1 MKIDK
6 RKKYFLVLDV
16 EGAGELD
23 CAFVY
28 DVGGAVVDKRGN
40 IYDSFSFAVSDI
52 FENEPFGILE
62 TAYYANK
69 LPLYYEK
76 IKSGEMNVKSLYYVR
91 EHIKSLISQYSIG
104 EVMAYNAIYDRNA
117 LNNTQRWTTK
127 SKYRYFLPY
136 GVKVSCI
143 WHMACQVICTQKSY
157 KKFAIENGFVS
168 AKGNIKTSAETVYA
182 YMIDDPSF
190 EEEHTGY
197 EDVKIES
204 EIMARCFR
212 QHKKMNRY
220 PSRWCWRIPQGKAV

>member
-28 DVGGAVVDKRGN
+28 DVGGAVVDKRCN

-62 TAYYANK
+62 TAYYADK
-69 LPLYYEK
+69 LPLY
-76 IKSGEMNVKSLYYVR
+76 
-91 EHIKSLISQYSIG
+91 
-104 EVMAYNAIYDRNA
+104 
-117 LNNTQRWTTK
+117 
-127 SKYRYFLPY
+127 
-136 GVKVSCI
+136 
-143 WHMACQVICTQKSY
+143 
-157 KKFAIENGFVS
+157 
-168 AKGNIKTSAETVYA
+168 
-182 YMIDDPSF
+182 
-190 EEEHTGY
+190 
-197 EDVKIES
+197 DVKIES